1 MAFAENFSVFFSEQ
15 GFAIPASRTPAGG
28 GAATTGSIILDLTDI
43 EADGLIVEGPSMAV
57 PAITWP
63 TLAQG
68 DTVVAN
74 ATAYLVRAVIALAD
88 GAILRVQLARA

>member
-1 MAFAENFSVFFSEQ
+1 MAFTEDFSVFFSEQ
-15 GFAIPASRTPAGG
+15 GFAIPASRTAAGG

-57 PAITWP
+57 PATTWP

-68 DTVVAN
+68 DSITAN
-74 ATAYLVRAVIALAD
+74 ATTFTVRAVIGVSD
-88 GAILRVQLARA
+88 GAILRVQLARV